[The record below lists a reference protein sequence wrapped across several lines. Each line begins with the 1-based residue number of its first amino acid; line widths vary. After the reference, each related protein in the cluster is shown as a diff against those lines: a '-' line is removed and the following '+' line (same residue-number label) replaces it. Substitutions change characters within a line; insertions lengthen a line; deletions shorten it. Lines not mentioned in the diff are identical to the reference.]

1 MNLFGKTYHKIEFTP
16 ATDGF
21 GSEFQAA
28 RNASAERGRRIG
40 GAVGKVF
47 GTGNAAAKAG
57 VAVVMLVAV
66 ATSGHVIGFVRGVW
80 QGATA
85 CPKA

>member
-1 MNLFGKTYHKIEFTP
+1 MNLFGKTYHKVAFSP
-16 ATDGF
+16 AADGF

-40 GAVGKVF
+40 GAVARVF
-47 GTGNAAAKAG
+47 DTKNTAAKAG
-57 VAVVMLVAV
+57 VAVVMLVAI
-66 ATSGHVIGFVRGVW
+66 ATSGHMLGFVRGVVEK
-80 QGATA
+80 ALA

>member
-1 MNLFGKTYHKIEFTP
+1 MNLFGKTYQKVLFTP
-16 ATDGF
+16 AADGF

-28 RNASAERGRRIG
+28 RNASAERGRKIG

-57 VAVVMLVAV
+57 VALVLLAAV
-66 ATSGHVIGFVRGVW
+66 ATSGHVIGFVRGVIE
-80 QGATA
+80 GAIA